1 MLTKEFLID
10 ALVGQVPEIQNEEQ
24 VVEGDGMDAILD
36 LLMNMR
42 TVQFPAVVLESRS
55 SGSIQLVEGPVDTY
69 TESLWVMEQL
79 GRSESEAEIYQE
91 ARMLAL
97 SVLRRL
103 LDEYKK
109 GEPQLMGWDSGRIL
123 YMKRAGG
130 QNARGWEVVLTFHD
144 NFSLLD

>member
-10 ALVGQVPEIQNEEQ
+10 ALVGQVSEIQNEEQ

-97 SVLRRL
+97 SVLQRL

-109 GEPQLMGWDSGRIL
+109 GEPQLMGWDFGRIL

-130 QNARGWEVVLTFHD
+130 QNARGWEIVLTFQD
-144 NFSLLD
+144 NISLLY